1 MDNRIYLDNCS
12 FNRPYDDQLLLKNH
26 LESEAKTYIQKEI
39 LNGTYE
45 LAWSYIM
52 DYEISFNPFS
62 DRKSQIIKW
71 KDMAKVDIDVSE
83 DIVNRA
89 NEIMAKKI
97 KAKDSLHIACALEA
111 KCKYFITTD
120 RKVLNK
126 SIDDIIIINP
136 VEFVEMAGDEE

>member
-1 MDNRIYLDNCS
+1 MKERLYLDNCS
-12 FNRPYDDQLLLKNH
+12 FNRPYDDQSVLKNY

-39 LNGTYE
+39 LNETYE

-52 DYEISFNPFS
+52 DYEVSFNPFL

-71 KDMAKVDIDVSE
+71 KEIAKIDIDVSE
-83 DIVNRA
+83 DIVKRA
-89 NEIMAKKI
+89 NEIMKKQI
-97 KAKDSLHIACALEA
+97 KAKDSLHIACAIEA
-111 KCKYFITTD
+111 KCNYYITTD

-136 VEFVEMAGDEE
+136 VDFVGMTGDEK

>member
-1 MDNRIYLDNCS
+1 MKDRLYLDNCS
-12 FNRPYDDQLLLKNH
+12 YNRPYDDQSLLKNY

-45 LAWSYIM
+45 LAWSYII

-62 DRKSQIIKW
+62 DRKRQIIKW
-71 KDMAKVDIDVSE
+71 KEISKVDIDVSE
-83 DIVNRA
+83 DIEKKA
-89 NEIMAKKI
+89 NEIMTKKI
-97 KAKDSLHIACALEA
+97 KAKDSLHIACALKA

-126 SIDDIIIINP
+126 SIDGIIIINP
-136 VEFVEMAGDEE
+136 VDLVGMVGEEK